1 MLATVLLYAHVCR
14 LILLPPRHPKH
25 NPQASS
31 FFNRQP
37 PAIIMIRPS
46 FLLALSLVLLL
57 ARPDV
62 LHAFVLPS
70 SSLAIRTRS
79 SQSSLRRMKLAGVED
94 AATSTTTT
102 DSLPRRTSFLHTIRK
117 THNLATGTA
126 TLLIGSA
133 TGQLLSPA
141 LPAAQAADLTPLPAE
156 FKTAVINMREAV
168 FPINLRDA
176 AKALSETPGLDE
188 LAFDDGS
195 RRAINTELKELQAAR
210 PDLWDAETSYYGGV
224 IRRAVNPFHVIELIP
239 LLKVRFCLRAQREGT

>member
-1 MLATVLLYAHVCR
+1 MSTFALSSLVTPATRNTIHRRPLSSLASLLHT
-14 LILLPPRHPKH
+14 
-25 NPQASS
+25 
-31 FFNRQP
+31 
-37 PAIIMIRPS
+37 IMMRPS
-46 FLLALSLVLLL
+46 FPLALSLALFLGG
-57 ARPDV
+57 PD
-62 LHAFVLPS
+62 LPRAFVFS
-70 SSLAIRTRS
+70 SSSSPIHTQS
-79 SQSSLRRMKLAGVED
+79 SQSFQLRMKLAGVED
-94 AATSTTTT
+94 TATPSTTT
-102 DSLPRRTSFLHTIRK
+102 DSLPSRASFLDTIRLSRK
-117 THNLATGTA
+117 VATGT
-126 TLLIGSA
+126 TTFLLGSA
-133 TGQLLSPA
+133 TGQLLNPA

-239 LLKVRFCLRAQREGT
+239 LLKVRFWLRAQSYAP